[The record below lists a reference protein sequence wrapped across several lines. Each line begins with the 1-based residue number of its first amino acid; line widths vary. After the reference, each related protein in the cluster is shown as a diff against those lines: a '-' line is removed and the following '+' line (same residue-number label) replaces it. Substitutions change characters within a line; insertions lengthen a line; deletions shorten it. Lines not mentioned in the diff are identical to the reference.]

1 MVNTEDFDAIF
12 RDYYS
17 RVYGFLLKM
26 CNYSMELA
34 EELAQETFFQ
44 AYLSLGSFR
53 GGCQLGTWL
62 IQIAKNRFYMS
73 LRRQKPKQ
81 APPED
86 TYPPANGSE
95 NGMEDKVIQRE
106 LLLRAR
112 QIIDGMSPNM
122 SEVML
127 YRIYSDLPY
136 AQIAAL
142 LKISEGSAKVLFHR
156 GKELLRKK
164 LKEEYGYEI

>member
-1 MVNTEDFDAIF
+1 MEDFDAIF
-12 RDYYS
+12 RGYYS
-17 RVYGFLLKM
+17 QVYGFLLKM
-26 CNYSMELA
+26 CDYNRELA

-44 AYLSLGSFR
+44 AYLSIDSFR

-62 IQIAKNRFYMS
+62 IQIAKNRCYMS
-73 LRRQKPKQ
+73 RRKRKAEQ

-86 TYPPANGSE
+86 TYPQTGSSV
-95 NGMEDKVIQRE
+95 NGMEDKFIQRE

-122 SEVML
+122 SDVML
-127 YRIYSDLPY
+127 YRIYSGLPY

-142 LKISEGSAKVLFHR
+142 LKISESSAKVLFHR